1 MTNHQHTI
9 LATASS
15 DDFRLNAE
23 YFGMEV
29 AGPSESG
36 AFLVRDTDGRAWLFS
51 GDMRRMGRHCNES
64 VWTPFNVE
72 RVNRSLAAH

>member
-9 LATASS
+9 LATV
-15 DDFRLNAE
+15 N
-23 YFGMEV
+23 MEV

-51 GDMRRMGRHCNES
+51 GDIRRMGRHCNES

-72 RVNRSLAAH
+72 RMNRSIAARAV